1 MRHAVRK
8 HVCGTRPH
16 LGLDEEQLEAEQV
29 VARDELPRLAEFV
42 QAEIARRQ
50 AEAIPDIRRDK
61 DAWYAFWDEDD
72 SGELDKE
79 EVVRAL
85 LKTLALTG
93 DPTRVQMM
101 RSTVEAIWPVFDDD
115 GSGTIDRQEFLKAN
129 DGLADTIIATM
140 GAPL

>member
-1 MRHAVRK
+1 MARHAPNTRVDSNSK
-8 HVCGTRPH
+8 GQAGHFKFPMTSYLVAGTQADQSDRNEVLVMKVGDLH
-16 LGLDEEQLEAEQV
+16 KTMREQV
-29 VARDELPRLAEFV
+29 
-42 QAEIARRQ
+42 
-50 AEAIPDIRRDK
+50 
-61 DAWYAFWDEDD
+61 DEDD